1 VTRWFVIADS
11 PDGCDTLDEAARQR
25 EQRIVLG
32 DSPESLLIVR
42 TVETRVV
49 EAHDLD
55 GEAGVRGE
63 QLRHVIADWYRE
75 NGKGPHH
82 YKTIMESLEQA
93 GIVVGG
99 KNPGATMLT
108 QLVRAGA
115 RPVGVRSGLYEL
127 DAREPG

>member
-1 VTRWFVIADS
+1 MTRWFVIADS
-11 PDGCDTLDEAARQR
+11 VDGCDTLDEAARQR

-32 DSPESLLIVR
+32 DTPESLLIVR

-49 EAHDLD
+49 EAHDTDAPGL
-55 GEAGVRGE
+55 RGDA
-63 QLRHVIADWYRE
+63 LRRVLIDWFAE

-82 YKTIMESLEQA
+82 YRAIMESLEQA
-93 GIVVGG
+93 GVVVGG

-115 RPVGVRSGLYEL
+115 RTVGARSGLYEL
-127 DAREPG
+127 DAQEPK